1 MNAQPDSTIF
11 PLLFKIIQRQRR
23 MSAFSIAATAPLTDE
38 QLPLQDAGLLHLL
51 VRALHEHKS
60 IRYPFGQRFLCAL
73 WVGVRHQYSIPFWAL
88 TPLLYGCLTSF
99 ISVTRSASSINSSFA
114 LRP

>member
-38 QLPLQDAGLLHLL
+38 QLSLQDAGLLHLL

-60 IRYPFGQRFLCAL
+60 IRYSFRYRFFSALCI
-73 WVGVRHQYSIPFWAL
+73 GIRHQNSIPFWAL
-88 TPLLYGCLTSF
+88 IPLLYGCLMSF
-99 ISVTRSASSINSSFA
+99 ISVTRSAI
-114 LRP
+114 